1 MAINLQDINIIR
13 TIIQDIQSNQNQ
25 ESKRKEWDAYQC
37 TQGLQKNYVQQRLS
51 EKYPKNFRKMTVSDI
66 SIGKKITDKLAKA
79 YSTQPIRSIQTEVET
94 VKEEFDNLYE
104 AIDMNSYMKEFDSIY
119 NLHKRALL
127 WIDYNLAEQSFKLW
141 PLRPY
146 EYDLV
151 RDPNTGKVLCVILN
165 YPDDLITRQNLYI
178 DSGDEVSDGIN
189 QLISESQFDSGA
201 ESKVYAMWTDTQHVV
216 VVVQKKTTKTATGNE
231 ISYAITYVPL
241 PSNPE
246 QINPLGMLPFVYKQ
260 QGFSVDYPTT
270 NQVTDQSIT
279 FNMIYSDVLTAAAM
293 QGYGQATL
301 KYPDNA
307 EVREIEVG
315 LMTAIK
321 LPQSTEP
328 DAPPTEFKYEQASPD
343 LAGHKDL
350 ALNYLQMI
358 LSEHGITSDQGI
370 SGGVEKFSSGLDRL
384 LANADVSWKVEENQI
399 VYKSVESKS
408 FDILKAWLELLGN
421 NIFAQAGKFKIYFP
435 KPTIQITDGEKLDN
449 IKKVL
454 DMRIKDRVDAL
465 QMFDPNLTKQ
475 QAEDQIAA
483 IDAKS
488 QESMKSFFNPTAQNT
503 DQTEDEEITQD
514 ITVN

>member
-25 ESKRKEWDAYQC
+25 ELKRKEWDAYQC
-37 TQGLQKNYVQQRLS
+37 TQGLQKNYVQQKLS
-51 EKYPKNFRKMTVSDI
+51 EKYPKNHRKMTVSDI
-66 SIGKKITDKLAKA
+66 SIGKKITDKVSKA
-79 YSTQPIRSIQTEVET
+79 YSAPPIRTIETEIET
-94 VKEEFDNLYE
+94 VREEFDDLYE
-104 AIDMNSYMKEFDSIY
+104 TIDMNSYMKEFDAIY

-127 WIDYNLAEQSFKLW
+127 WIDYNLSEQSFKLW
-141 PLRPY
+141 PLRPF

-165 YPDDLITRQNLYI
+165 YPDNLITRQNLYI
-178 DSGDEVSDGIN
+178 DSGDEISDGIN

-201 ESKVYAMWTDTQHVV
+201 ESKVYALWTDTQHVV
-216 VVVQKKTTKTATGNE
+216 VVVQKKTKRTATGNE
-231 ISYAITYVPL
+231 VSYAITYVPI

-246 QINPLGMLPFVYKQ
+246 QINPLGLLPFVYKQ
-260 QGFSVDYPTT
+260 KGFSVDYPTT

-328 DAPPTEFKYEQASPD
+328 DAPPTEFKYENANPD

-358 LSEHGITSDQGI
+358 LSEHGITSDQGV
-370 SGGVEKFSSGLDRL
+370 SGGVEKFTSGLDRMI
-384 LANADVSWKVEENQI
+384 ANSDVSWQVEENQI
-399 VYKSVESKS
+399 VYKNVESKA
-408 FDILKAWLELLGN
+408 FTILKAWLELLGN
-421 NIFAQAGKFKIYFP
+421 NIFAAADKFKIYFP

-465 QMFDPNLTKQ
+465 QMFDPNLTKE
-475 QAEDQIAA
+475 QAERQIAE